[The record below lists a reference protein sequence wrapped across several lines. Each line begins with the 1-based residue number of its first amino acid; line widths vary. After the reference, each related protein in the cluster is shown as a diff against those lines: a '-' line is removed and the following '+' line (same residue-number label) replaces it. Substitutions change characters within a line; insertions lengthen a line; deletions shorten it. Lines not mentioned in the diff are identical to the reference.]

1 MLLNR
6 LSKFCERVQMLPETF
21 VLGEN
26 QIVNLVFIFCVV
38 FPVIVNLPHQ
48 FRGLRLCQG
57 QFAVSLAQIRHIAEK
72 FALIDQNIA
81 FV

>member
-38 FPVIVNLPHQ
+38 FPVIVNLEDGGDELH
-48 FRGLRLCQG
+48 F
-57 QFAVSLAQIRHIAEK
+57 SE
-72 FALIDQNIA
+72 
-81 FV
+81 